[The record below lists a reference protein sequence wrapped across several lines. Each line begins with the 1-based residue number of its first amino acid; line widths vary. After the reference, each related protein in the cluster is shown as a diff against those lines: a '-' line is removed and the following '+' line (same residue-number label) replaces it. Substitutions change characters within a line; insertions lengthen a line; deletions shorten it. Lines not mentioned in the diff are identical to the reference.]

1 MQTQIRW
8 CSGCQDD
15 QVFEVALCDDEPAHS
30 RYAEL
35 CCTLCGLGVYDSVL
49 LAIAE
54 DTGSSAARHAAA

>member
-15 QVFEVALCDDEPAHS
+15 QVFEVARCDDEPQHS

-35 CCTLCGLGVYDSVL
+35 CCTWCGLGVYDSVL

-54 DTGSSAARHAAA
+54 GAETATSRTAAA